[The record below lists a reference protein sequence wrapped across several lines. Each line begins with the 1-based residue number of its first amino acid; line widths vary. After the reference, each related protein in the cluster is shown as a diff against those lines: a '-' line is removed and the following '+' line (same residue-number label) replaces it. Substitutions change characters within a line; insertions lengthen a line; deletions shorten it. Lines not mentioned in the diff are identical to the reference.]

1 MSSFSV
7 PIIHDLVL
15 IGGGHSHAIAL
26 KLWGINPIPGV
37 RLTLITNTS
46 YTPYSGMLPGHVA
59 GFYSFEEIHLDLQ
72 YLAQFSQAQF
82 CLDQVIGLDLINNQ
96 VICQNHSPISFDYL
110 SIDIGSTPIT
120 DQVPGASQYAIKAK
134 PVPQFLEAWN
144 QLINQVINAPK
155 NAYSLSIVGGGAGGV
170 ELALNMQARLQ
181 KIVQDSH
188 PSLDNLTI
196 HLLHQGSTL
205 LTGHNNW
212 VSQRFN
218 KILNQRKIQI
228 HLNEKATEI
237 ALTTD
242 NNYQIICQSG
252 LIIKSNPIF
261 WVTQASAPN
270 WIKESG
276 LITDEKGFI
285 LVNNYLQS
293 LSHSHIF
300 AAGDI
305 ATIEHYPRP
314 KAGVFAVRQG
324 QPLFNNLQQIILG
337 KPLKNYIPQ
346 KYYLSLIGTGDER
359 AIASWGCFGWQSSWL
374 WTWKDYIDR
383 KFMAQFNPK

>member
-1 MSSFSV
+1 MV
-7 PIIHDLVL
+7 LPNLVL

-37 RLTLITNTS
+37 RLTLITNTC

-59 GFYSFEEIHLDLQ
+59 GFYKFEEIHLDLR
-72 YLAQFSQAQF
+72 YLSQFSQAQF
-82 CLDQVIGLDLINNQ
+82 CLEQVIGLDLINNQ
-96 VICQNHSPISFDYL
+96 VICQNYPPISFDYL
-110 SIDIGSTPIT
+110 SIDIGSTPKT
-120 DQVPGASQYAIKAK
+120 DQVPGASTYAIRAK

-144 QLINQVINAPK
+144 QLINQVINTPQ
-155 NAYSLSIVGGGAGGV
+155 NTYSVSIVGGGAGGV
-170 ELALNMQARLQ
+170 ELALNMQTRLQ
-181 KIVQDSH
+181 NILQNSH
-188 PSLDNLTI
+188 QPLDNLTI

-205 LTGHNNW
+205 LTGHNDW
-212 VSQRFN
+212 VSKRFQQ
-218 KILNQRKIQI
+218 ILKERKIQI
-228 HLNEKATEI
+228 YLNEKVTKI
-237 ALTTD
+237 APKID

-252 LIIKSNPIF
+252 LIIPSNPIF

-276 LITDEKGFI
+276 LMTDEKGFI

-293 LSHSHIF
+293 LSHPHIF
-300 AAGDI
+300 ATGDI

-324 QPLFNNLQQIILG
+324 QPLFNNLQRIILD
-337 KPLKNYIPQ
+337 KPLKSYIPQ
-346 KYYLSLIGTGDER
+346 KYYLSLIGTGDKK
-359 AIASWGCFGWQSSWL
+359 AIASWGCFGWESSWL

-383 KFMAQFNPK
+383 QFMAKFKPK